1 MLDETQS
8 VAVIGTGRMG
18 AAMAR
23 RLADA
28 GHTLTVWN
36 RSGEKAEQL
45 ARTTGAKTAGSA
57 AEAARGSDVVITS
70 LADDSA
76 VIHVYLGDE
85 GVLSGASEGS
95 IVLDTSTI
103 DPETVHRVGAAFDE
117 KGISFLDCPVSGSV
131 ASVES
136 GSLLV
141 MAGGVASALDAVR
154 PILESFSKEVLHT
167 GPRGSG
173 AACKLAVNALVHGL
187 NIALAEALVLA
198 ERAGVDRAV
207 AYDVFERGAAGAP
220 FVSYKRAAFED
231 PDTAEVAFT
240 LDLVAKDLE
249 LITGLAQRVGAPMKQ
264 GEAGLEIVQEA
275 IENNFGAR
283 DLSAVAVHLRSQA

>member
-167 GPRGSG
+167 GPSGSG